1 MNLFPMDKYKEYY
14 LDIEPLGAQK
24 KNRLIFKK
32 PITWRAE
39 GRNMTMETWETVLTL
54 DLAPLQQELV
64 MKALSLFRD
73 PTQGKKEKSKKPKPL
88 DEILGT
94 TNKLERLEPEEA
106 I

>member
-1 MNLFPMDKYKEYY
+1 MDKYKEYY

-32 PITWRAE
+32 PVTWKAE
-39 GRNMTMETWETVLTL
+39 GTNKTMTTWETVLTL
-54 DLAPLQQELV
+54 DVAPLQEELV
-64 MKALSLFRD
+64 MKALSLFKD
-73 PTQGKKEKSKKPKPL
+73 QPQGKKEKSKKSKPL